1 MSVLPLVLIGLA
13 ALIAVVAL
21 VVAFISSG
29 KQGPPGVSGGT
40 GPKGSNGP
48 IGPPG
53 GTGSTGEKGPI
64 GNTGPIGPEG
74 SLVQTTCNPY
84 FLSKAITFYYS
95 PELLNYSIN
104 LTANPIV
111 NGIPCGT
118 GTVYIFAG
126 GPGEPNKDGKNG
138 SDDVTITVNIN
149 NAGNDPYTPGMV
161 FAIVNTPTIR
171 EGSYKPP
178 HKTIQVTVTGFSNDF
193 SLKDASDQD
202 KDEWKVDQ
210 GQMSIYRV
218 LRNPNNANNKPLC
231 YLSHVGAIQ
240 QQKDLPD

>member
-1 MSVLPLVLIGLA
+1 MSVLPLLLLGLA

-53 GTGSTGEKGPI
+53 GTGPTGEKGPI

-74 SLVQTTCNPY
+74 SLVTTVCNPY
-84 FLSKAITFYYS
+84 FLSTVNMLYYPDITN
-95 PELLNYSIN
+95 LSIN
-104 LTANPIV
+104 LNSAPIV
-111 NGIPCGT
+111 NGKVCPT
-118 GTVYIFAG
+118 GIAFVFAG
-126 GPGEPNKDGKNG
+126 GPGKPNKDGGNG
-138 SDDVTITVNIN
+138 KDDVTITVNIN
-149 NAGNDPYTPGMV
+149 NSGPNPYTPGMV

-171 EGSYKPP
+171 ETTYKPP
-178 HKTIQVTVTGFSNDF
+178 HKTIQVTLTGFSNDF
-193 SLKDASDQD
+193 SLTNASDED
-202 KDEWKVDQ
+202 LNEWKVDQ

-218 LRNPNNANNKPLC
+218 LRSENSSKY

-240 QQKDLPD
+240 QQKDLPE